1 MCLTRINKLVGR
13 PESFLQLLSRL
24 QNPSTSKKPASFLN
38 RKTPTVSFAGSDA
51 VRKNDQVEDE
61 STKSKG
67 KAKSELKEKSLV
79 QEAEKTPSKTVKSP
93 PYRSTG
99 AQPETPKASIST
111 SDKASQAH
119 SSVASNKPSSD
130 ATLSKTLASVDPEA
144 KKDAKAAVETID
156 NSLENPPKNLKPDS
170 AVDIAKTDVKKKSGS
185 AVDAAKSDVKKQSGS
200 AVEVAKT
207 AVMKESGSAVVEPA

>member
-1 MCLTRINKLVGR
+1 MTRINKLVGR

-130 ATLSKTLASVDPEA
+130 AALSNTLASVD

-170 AVDIAKTDVKKKSGS
+170 AVDAAKTDVKKKADSAVDVAKTDVKKKSGS
-185 AVDAAKSDVKKQSGS
+185 AVDTL
-200 AVEVAKT
+200 KT
-207 AVMKESGSAVVEPA
+207 DSLPPNFFL

>member
-38 RKTPTVSFAGSDA
+38 KKTPTVSFAGSDA

-61 STKSKG
+61 STKSKE
-67 KAKSELKEKSLV
+67 KAKSVTSPKSELKEKSL
-79 QEAEKTPSKTVKSP
+79 EAEKTPSKTMKPP

-99 AQPETPKASIST
+99 AEQEAPKT
-111 SDKASQAH
+111 SDKATSSEKIEKLSASQAH

-130 ATLSKTLASVDPEA
+130 AALSKTLASVDPAA

-156 NSLENPPKNLKPDS
+156 NNLENSPKNLKPDS

-185 AVDAAKSDVKKQSGS
+185 AVDAAKSDVMRKS
-200 AVEVAKT
+200 T
-207 AVMKESGSAVVEPA
+207 ASNQ

>member
-1 MCLTRINKLVGR
+1 M
-13 PESFLQLLSRL
+13 LSRL

-38 RKTPTVSFAGSDA
+38 KKTPTVSFAGSDA

-67 KAKSELKEKSLV
+67 KAKSELTEKSLV
-79 QEAEKTPSKTVKSP
+79 QEAEKTLSKTVKSP

-99 AQPETPKASIST
+99 AKPEAPKASNST

-130 ATLSKTLASVDPEA
+130 AARSNTLASVA

-156 NSLENPPKNLKPDS
+156 NNLENPPKNLKPDS
-170 AVDIAKTDVKKKSGS
+170 AVDVAKTDVKKKTGSAVDAAKTDVKKKSGS
-185 AVDAAKSDVKKQSGS
+185 AVD
-200 AVEVAKT
+200 VAKT
-207 AVMKESGSAVVEPA
+207 AVMKKSGSAVDTTKTDSLPPNFFL

>member
-1 MCLTRINKLVGR
+1 MDSDVCLTRINKLVGR

-38 RKTPTVSFAGSDA
+38 KKTPTVSFAGSDA

-99 AQPETPKASIST
+99 AEPEASKASNST

-130 ATLSKTLASVDPEA
+130 APLSKTLASVDAAA

-156 NSLENPPKNLKPDS
+156 NNLENPPKNLKPDS

-185 AVDAAKSDVKKQSGS
+185 AVDAAKSDVMKKS
-200 AVEVAKT
+200 T
-207 AVMKESGSAVVEPA
+207 ASNQ

>member
-93 PYRSTG
+93 PYRSTD
-99 AQPETPKASIST
+99 AKPEAPKASIST

-130 ATLSKTLASVDPEA
+130 ASLSKTVASVDA

-156 NSLENPPKNLKPDS
+156 NNLENPPKNLKPDS
-170 AVDIAKTDVKKKSGS
+170 AVDIAKTDVKN
-185 AVDAAKSDVKKQSGS
+185 
-200 AVEVAKT
+200 
-207 AVMKESGSAVVEPA
+207 

>member
-1 MCLTRINKLVGR
+1 M
-13 PESFLQLLSRL
+13 LSRL

-61 STKSKG
+61 STKSK
-67 KAKSELKEKSLV
+67 AKSELKEKSLV

-99 AQPETPKASIST
+99 AEPEAPKASIST

-130 ATLSKTLASVDPEA
+130 AALSNTLASVDPAA

-156 NSLENPPKNLKPDS
+156 NNLENPPKNLKP
-170 AVDIAKTDVKKKSGS
+170 GS
-185 AVDAAKSDVKKQSGS
+185 AVDAAKAGVVKNS
-200 AVEVAKT
+200 T
-207 AVMKESGSAVVEPA
+207 ASNQ

>member
-1 MCLTRINKLVGR
+1 MTRINKFVGR

-24 QNPSTSKKPASFLN
+24 QNPSTSKKPASFLSK
-38 RKTPTVSFAGSDA
+38 KTPTVSFAGSDA
-51 VRKNDQVEDE
+51 VRKNDLVEDE
-61 STKSKG
+61 STKSKE

-99 AQPETPKASIST
+99 AQPEAPKASNST
-111 SDKASQAH
+111 SDKASQAL

-130 ATLSKTLASVDPEA
+130 AALSKTLASVDPAA

-156 NSLENPPKNLKPDS
+156 NNLENPPKNLKP
-170 AVDIAKTDVKKKSGS
+170 GS
-185 AVDAAKSDVKKQSGS
+185 AVDAAKAGVVKKASNQ
-200 AVEVAKT
+200 
-207 AVMKESGSAVVEPA
+207 

>member
-1 MCLTRINKLVGR
+1 M
-13 PESFLQLLSRL
+13 LSRL

-38 RKTPTVSFAGSDA
+38 KKTPTVSFAGSDA

-130 ATLSKTLASVDPEA
+130 ADLNKTLDSVD
-144 KKDAKAAVETID
+144 AAAIEEFID
-156 NSLENPPKNLKPDS
+156 NNLENPPKNLKPDS
-170 AVDIAKTDVKKKSGS
+170 AVDNAKTDVKKKSGS
-185 AVDAAKSDVKKQSGS
+185 AVDAAKSDVMKKS
-200 AVEVAKT
+200 T
-207 AVMKESGSAVVEPA
+207 ASNQ

>member
-1 MCLTRINKLVGR
+1 MVGR

-38 RKTPTVSFAGSDA
+38 KKTPTVSFAGSDA
-51 VRKNDQVEDE
+51 MRKNDQVEDE

-99 AQPETPKASIST
+99 AEPEAPKASIST

-130 ATLSKTLASVDPEA
+130 AALSKNLAVVDVA
-144 KKDAKAAVETID
+144 GNDAKATVKTID
-156 NSLENPPKNLKPDS
+156 NNLENPPKNLKP
-170 AVDIAKTDVKKKSGS
+170 GS
-185 AVDAAKSDVKKQSGS
+185 AVDAAKAGVVKKASNQ
-200 AVEVAKT
+200 
-207 AVMKESGSAVVEPA
+207 

>member
-13 PESFLQLLSRL
+13 PESFLQMLSRL

-61 STKSKG
+61 STKSK
-67 KAKSELKEKSLV
+67 AKSELKEKSLV

-99 AQPETPKASIST
+99 AEPEAPKASIST

-130 ATLSKTLASVDPEA
+130 ASLSKTVASVDA

-156 NSLENPPKNLKPDS
+156 NNLENPPKNLKP
-170 AVDIAKTDVKKKSGS
+170 GS
-185 AVDAAKSDVKKQSGS
+185 AVDAAKAGVVKKASNQ
-200 AVEVAKT
+200 
-207 AVMKESGSAVVEPA
+207 